1 MSFGWTFKEAAPG
14 DRARESQ
21 VEKFF
26 NSDAVA
32 NRANAIVR
40 EGIQNSLD
48 ASSDGAKVVVR
59 IAIGSW
65 PADQTQN
72 RIAPYN
78 SGFYEHFNAEAV
90 RAKIPN
96 GPAPGEAFRYLTF
109 EDYGTSGL
117 EGDPAQWWPEEHGAA
132 NPFFNY
138 FRAEGISDKTE
149 GARGRHGVGR
159 LVFMFASRIR
169 SILALT
175 RRRNDQGTSELIMGT
190 SVLRNHWAGQKPYLP
205 DGWFGIQDRN
215 DPRLVVPIQD
225 NAEFAAQFRKDFAL
239 SRENERGLSV
249 VVPWLS
255 EDVSYAEVARA
266 VVGGYYY
273 PILQDKLIVELEGES
288 GERDVIDARSLA
300 AVVARQSP
308 EFASHQGPLISMA
321 AASLEPLRMIALP
334 TSGANAPKWDAE
346 TVGEDVCQAI
356 YDELEDGQLTAL
368 RVPVQVRPKG
378 GRRAAAESHFT
389 LFMQRDAS
397 LAESQI
403 QFIREGIIISDAR
416 PRRTTA
422 VRALVV
428 VDEGPLASFLG
439 DSENPSHTQWQKDL
453 VKDRYVYAPATIE
466 YVVQSVPSLLAIIS
480 QRQKKPDSSLLIDL
494 FSLPTDQPQGPL
506 VKQDKAKR
514 KDGGKTSPPKIV
526 VPKRPKPYSID
537 KRASGFVV
545 RRGDPDAPRPELL
558 SIKVAYGVRHGNPF
572 SRYRKADFDLEKGQ
586 VAVEAKSC
594 EVRERGD
601 NWIVVRVDNDDFEV
615 GVTGFDTE
623 HRDLHID
630 VKVRQ
635 DSEAGNAETL

>member
-48 ASSDGAKVVVR
+48 ASSDGARIVVR
-59 IAIGSW
+59 IAIGAWS
-65 PADQTQN
+65 ADETRN
-72 RIAPYN
+72 RISPYVT
-78 SGFYEHFNAEAV
+78 GFYEHFNAEAV
-90 RAKIPN
+90 RSKIPS
-96 GPAPGEAFRYLTF
+96 APGANESFRYLAF

-117 EGDPAQWWPEEHGAA
+117 EGDPAQWWPEEHGQP

-169 SILALT
+169 SIFALT
-175 RRRNDQGTSELIMGT
+175 RRRNDEGASELIMGT

-205 DGWFGIQDRN
+205 DGWFGIQDRS

-225 NAEFAAQFRKDFAL
+225 HTEFAAQFRSDFSL

-255 EDVSYAEVARA
+255 EDVTYDEIAKA
-266 VVGGYYY
+266 VVAGYYY
-273 PILQDKLIVELEGES
+273 PILQDKLIVELEGEDAQR
-288 GERDVIDARSLA
+288 ELIDRHSLA
-300 AVVARQSP
+300 RFVWGQSS
-308 EFASHQGPLISMA
+308 EFAAQLSPLISIA
-321 AASLEPLRMIALP
+321 AESLEPLDLITLP
-334 TSGANAPKWDAE
+334 QPGANAPKWDAD
-346 TVGEDVCQAI
+346 TVGEEICRAI
-356 YDELEDGQLTAL
+356 HERLEGGQMAAI
-368 RVPVQVRPKG
+368 RVPVQIRPKG

-389 LFMQRDAS
+389 IFMRRDPS
-397 LAESQI
+397 VAESQI

-416 PRRTTA
+416 PRRTTG

-439 DSENPSHTQWQKDL
+439 DSENPSHTQWQKEL

-480 QRQKKPDSSLLIDL
+480 QQQRKPDSSLLIDL
-494 FSLPTDQPQGPL
+494 FSLPTDQEQGPRG
-506 VKQDKAKR
+506 KHDKAKN
-514 KDGGKTSPPKIV
+514 KDGGKIAPPNIV
-526 VPKRPKPYSID
+526 VPTRPKPYAID

-545 RRGDPDAPRPELL
+545 RRGDSEAPRPELL
-558 SIKVAYGVRHGNPF
+558 AIKVAYGVRHGNPF
-572 SRYRKADFDLEKGQ
+572 VRYRKADFDLAKGQ
-586 VAVEAKSC
+586 VAIETKSC

-601 NWIVVRVDNDDFEV
+601 NWMVVRIDGEDFEV
-615 GVTGFDTE
+615 GVTGFDTN
-623 HRDLHID
+623 HRDLHVD
-630 VKVRQ
+630 VRVRANE
-635 DSEAGNAETL
+635 EADNA